1 MINKNPRC
9 KFLLVRTLTFVAII
23 ITIRL
28 FISPRPSNAQGY
40 CGWPP
45 FQGTISVN
53 AKRCVYQFG
62 GTYICDNNGS
72 WACNSTHGCSGS
84 SSSKNDS
91 GTITCAY
98 VGNSSSCNYTA
109 NAGGSDASTYNACDI
124 SADEKS
130 CTTTRQQE
138 TGSCWV
144 NPTPTPTPTPVAGC
158 GTCNEYSSPN
168 NCANTC
174 TGIACGRCANPPN
187 NDCAWGSKDCGGG
200 PTPTP
205 TPIPAP
211 TCSGVTFPACI
222 TSGASF
228 TVTANGVNNATQVKF
243 PTWSSANGQ
252 DDLVWYTDSNGAPW
266 KKNIPQSSHPG
277 GDINVHVY
285 MDNAGYTNVWCDG
298 RNNIP
303 LCCANTAPA
312 GLALTSPTNGVTVDP
327 PVILDWSLT
336 GWGNNCAGPDKQY
349 KVYLDTN
356 PSPTTL
362 LGGPIIITDDS
373 TSFSRTYS
381 SGTPGTTYYW
391 KVAATNDGWAT
402 STETAPRSFTL
413 TTPLPVWFQVVGGD
427 VVAAGGSITSLVPA
441 NQSFLTG
448 VKSAVISSGWVSV
461 GTDTANL
468 WKIENTAI
476 SPTVMSKN
484 SYAKFRIRVTNRI
497 VPHPTSN
504 LNGLD
509 GLCSISNQAADGA
522 CYFIT
527 SGPSEITLPGQT
539 ISQKIVLLV
548 DGPTQNLKIAGNIDT
563 AGGGLLVVLARNNIT
578 LAGPVSIL
586 QGIYLADKIFDT
598 GPSTDT
604 ALTVTGTVVGL
615 GGVSLSRDVPSDSI
629 PAEKFVFSPE
639 YISALPAGLWEQN
652 RYSQELAP

>member
-1 MINKNPRC
+1 M
-9 KFLLVRTLTFVAII
+9 
-23 ITIRL
+23 
-28 FISPRPSNAQGY
+28 
-40 CGWPP
+40 
-45 FQGTISVN
+45 
-53 AKRCVYQFG
+53 
-62 GTYICDNNGS
+62 TY
-72 WACNSTHGCSGS
+72 
-84 SSSKNDS
+84 
-91 GTITCAY
+91 
-98 VGNSSSCNYTA
+98 SCL
-109 NAGGSDASTYNACDI
+109 
-124 SADEKS
+124 SAPI
-130 CTTTRQQE
+130 
-138 TGSCWV
+138 
-144 NPTPTPTPTPVAGC
+144 PTPTPTPAPGC
-158 GTCNEYSSPN
+158 TIN
-168 NCANTC
+168 NCGSGPC
-174 TGIACGRCANPPN
+174 TTNADCCGSSGGYCIGGLCKQA
-187 NDCAWGSKDCGGG
+187 DGSCGGG
-200 PTPTP
+200 GND
-205 TPIPAP
+205 PIGWHDGTDNPSCTTGGWTCDADNYSTALTVKFYTNINRTNYVGETTANITREEAVGDNCGGNRNHGFNSTLPAGTSGDIYAYAINIEGGSDKLLSGSPKTITCVAPPP

-441 NQSFLTG
+441 SQSFLTG